1 MLFNCA
7 QDRAI
12 SYLNEVLESV
22 SNFGEILQ
30 LIIVEMIRK
39 VVRVKPQER
48 GRYIKC
54 IFTLLSSHSSAV
66 QFEAAQT
73 LVSLSGTFFQAHC
86 FQ

>member
-1 MLFNCA
+1 MFVMLFNCD
-7 QDRAI
+7 QERAI
-12 SYLNEVLESV
+12 IYLNEVLDQV
-22 SNFGEILQ
+22 QNFGEILQ

-39 VVRVKPQER
+39 VVRIRPAER

-73 LVSLSGTFFQAHC
+73 LVSLSGKKK
-86 FQ
+86 